1 MLNLH
6 NTIYSQSIDESKIK
20 GSFTKEQRNNILIIE
35 NELTDPYIFEYVCCI
50 CRVILMVYLINYPFR
65 LNQREV

>member
-35 NELTDPYIFEYVCCI
+35 NEHTDPYIFEHVCRI
-50 CRVILMVYLINYPFR
+50 CKVLLMVYLIN
-65 LNQREV
+65 

>member
-20 GSFTKEQRNNILIIE
+20 GSFTKEQRNNILTIE
-35 NELTDPYIFEYVCCI
+35 DELTDPYTFESVCCI
-50 CRVILMVYLINYPFR
+50 CRVLLMVCVIN
-65 LNQREV
+65 